1 MPVILSFVPETMSNP
16 ETSIASARASVMVYD
31 DTNKK
36 WLPSGSSSGLSRVH
50 IYQNVQNNTFRVVG
64 RKLQDHE
71 VVINCAI
78 LKNLKYNQAT
88 PIFHQWRENRQVYGL
103 NFSSKEEA
111 DAFAHTM
118 MKVIDLLNQN
128 TYGTT
133 TSTTSNNG
141 NANNGSTTVS
151 NNVKS
156 SMPQQPQPVYGH
168 IGPPEEYVE
177 LRSQTNGWHGQ
188 TQNGQT
194 TQPPQPVNNTNN
206 NNNNNNNPNTN
217 GHINGGMVMVDSN
230 GTLHPIH
237 PHMMVDHQH
246 MLDQQRQQQQ
256 MNPNIPVSQPTYMSS
271 SHLIHRNV
279 SQPPIG
285 MQNQQPPQQQLPPIS
300 QNQSIP
306 PPPPPPP
313 PSSSINSQMTNNNHQ
328 QQQQSNSIVQ
338 NGTMGMGQQGGGG
351 GAPPP
356 PPPPPPPSNNGA
368 MMMPNGQMSRMS
380 INSGMIPMAPPQPQ
394 QQIQQPNPP
403 SGNTLAAAIAN
414 AKLKR
419 TTSVKEDGAGSDT
432 GSGSSSS
439 SLRSAAPGNLMDEM
453 AKTLARRRAQAES
466 NQQSDSNEN
475 GIGTGTSRFGQS
487 REANSSKPALVN
499 GCSPSKDD
507 TNSQSRRNG
516 LQDDSR
522 SLNGGS
528 TISESDIDRLKQE
541 IMTDIRKEL
550 QKLKLDIIDALKV
563 EFNRR

>member
-271 SHLIHRNV
+271 SHLIHRN
-279 SQPPIG
+279 
-285 MQNQQPPQQQLPPIS
+285 
-300 QNQSIP
+300 NQSIP

-507 TNSQSRRNG
+507 SNSQSRRNG

-550 QKLKLDIIDALKV
+550 QKLKLDIIDGSFN
-563 EFNRR
+563 EFGSFPFY